1 MKNFLIEFFI
11 KLGATLFYAML
22 ALLILGGGS
31 INGYKVRGI
40 LNIIIEMLKKQE
52 VVMIIKNDKLTQ
64 KQKEINVKK
73 LLEMI
78 KKNTK

>member
-1 MKNFLIEFFI
+1 
-11 KLGATLFYAML
+11 
-22 ALLILGGGS
+22 
-31 INGYKVRGI
+31 
-40 LNIIIEMLKKQE
+40 
-52 VVMIIKNDKLTQ
+52 MIVKNDKLTQ

>member
-1 MKNFLIEFFI
+1 
-11 KLGATLFYAML
+11 
-22 ALLILGGGS
+22 
-31 INGYKVRGI
+31 
-40 LNIIIEMLKKQE
+40 
-52 VVMIIKNDKLTQ
+52 MIIKNDKLTQ